1 MRLQDK
7 GVMCLD
13 TCPHCENCYK
23 NDWHLFCGCG
33 KARQIWEAV
42 GIWHNIS
49 NMVSNA
55 TSFVDLIFVV
65 MDKFDNHAM
74 QDFGMM
80 LWCIWRRRN
89 EKLCEEVERQPL
101 TSVQLARETLLQWQA
116 MRKNK
121 VHTNILVL
129 VRHTGCHPTKAK

>member
-74 QDFGMM
+74 QDIEG
-80 LWCIWRRRN
+80 
-89 EKLCEEVERQPL
+89 EKTQE
-101 TSVQLARETLLQWQA
+101 
-116 MRKNK
+116 
-121 VHTNILVL
+121 
-129 VRHTGCHPTKAK
+129 GGG